1 MLLVKE
7 ELQVKK
13 VKGINVLQEG
23 NLNLNMFSTEKTG
36 LKSFTQNL
44 N

>member
-23 NLNLNMFSTEKTG
+23 NLNLNMFSIEKTG
-36 LKSFTQNL
+36 LKSFTQN
-44 N
+44 